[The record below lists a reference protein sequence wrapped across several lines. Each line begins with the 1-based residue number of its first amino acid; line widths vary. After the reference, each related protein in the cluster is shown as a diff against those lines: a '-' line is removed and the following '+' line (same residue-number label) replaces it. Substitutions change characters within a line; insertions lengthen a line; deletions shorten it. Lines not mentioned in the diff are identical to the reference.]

1 MNIFNQSNISL
12 NNNTNYQNE
21 QLNSTFGLILLI
33 VLLVVSCIISL
44 YYYFKYEH
52 PKYNRI

>member
-1 MNIFNQSNISL
+1 MNIFNQSDISL

-21 QLNSTFGLILLI
+21 QLNSKFGLILLI
-33 VLLVVSCIISL
+33 VLLVVTCIISL
-44 YYYFKYEH
+44 YYHFKYEH